1 MIELELSALKGTRPH
16 EYLVRFLFG
25 GTATALA
32 GLIAQRFGPG
42 VGGLFLAFPAI
53 YPATV
58 TLIEKHEKERMAKI
72 GRDGTSRGRM
82 AASVDSAGAA
92 LGCIGLCGF
101 AFVLWR
107 LLPDHNPG
115 FVMIAAM
122 IVWTGVSGCL
132 WELRKNRMFSH
143 RARRSAAHH
152 PLSARR

>member
-1 MIELELSALKGTRPH
+1 MIEVELSALKGTRPH

-25 GTATALA
+25 GAATALA

-58 TLIEKHEKERMAKI
+58 TLIEKHEKERKAKI
-72 GRDGTSRGRM
+72 GHDGTSRGRM

-92 LGCIGLCGF
+92 LGCIGLGGF
-101 AFVLWR
+101 AIVLWR
-107 LLPDHNPG
+107 LLPDHNPW

-122 IVWTGVSGCL
+122 IVWTGLSCCL
-132 WELRKNRMFSH
+132 WELRKNRLFSH
-143 RARRSAAHH
+143 RAKRGGAHC
-152 PLSARR
+152 PLSAKR